1 MNFAFTILAGDHLAS
16 NDIGAFQKNFNTGE
30 FCRHFHMNYDQKL
43 VPLNQI
49 SHSCRMRDEHDNVV
63 QKVINSNT
71 DVVLHGVT
79 GTSPLANLIGFHA
92 VISLP
97 NDPMHD
103 FNEGLQKRIHFFNKD
118 LFSF

>member
-1 MNFAFTILAGDHLAS
+1 
-16 NDIGAFQKNFNTGE
+16 
-30 FCRHFHMNYDQKL
+30 MNYDQKL

-63 QKVINSNT
+63 QKVINSNS

-79 GTSPLANLIGFHA
+79 GISPLANLIGFHA

-97 NDPMHD
+97 NEPVHD
-103 FNEGLQKRIHFFNKD
+103 FNEGIQKRIHFF
-118 LFSF
+118 